1 VRRAPVAAA
10 ALAAAWAVPAP
21 ASHVPAL
28 SAALGLR
35 RRLADPRA
43 VALTFDDGPH
53 PRGTPA
59 VLEILAAAGARA
71 TFFLVGEQVERTGG
85 LTAEIAAAGHVVA
98 VHGQRHRNLLRV
110 PPRAAV
116 ADLDRAA
123 AVIGDAAGAP
133 VAPLHRPPYGIYSW
147 AALASVRARGWTP
160 LLWSRWGRDW
170 RARATAESVAAEA
183 SGGLRGGEV
192 LLLHDADD
200 YGAPGSWRATVAAL
214 PRVLEAIAAAGLAP
228 AAAAGASDLAQG
240 R

>member
-1 VRRAPVAAA
+1 LRAPAIITAVVRNSLP
-10 ALAAAWAVPAP
+10 ALAPVMPPVA
-21 ASHVPAL
+21 
-28 SAALGLR
+28 
-35 RRLADPRA
+35 RRLQIPLRMDGVAG

-53 PRGTPA
+53 PEGTPA
-59 VLEILAAAGARA
+59 VLEILAGAGVRA
-71 TFFLVGEQVERTGG
+71 TFFLIGEQVERTGS